1 MDSDTARERVAGMA
15 IGSSLVLKTS
25 LGRDAPDALELL
37 DVELPRVLSIPQIFK
52 NVPEY
57 RYISPSIARDINA
70 VPWERQRDL
79 ASLLRDW
86 SDDIMS
92 NERFDGTDVVE
103 CIEEYI
109 FVSDIST
116 FSILRRGL
124 QPITDTD
131 QIMTYIDEACDI
143 LDIDIDSVY
152 LMVTDV
158 YYSIFKQLQ

>member
-1 MDSDTARERVAGMA
+1 MDSDTARERVAGMV

-25 LGRDAPDALELL
+25 LGHESPDARELL

-57 RYISPSIARDINA
+57 RYISPSIGRDINA
-70 VPWERQRDL
+70 APWERQRDL
-79 ASLLRDW
+79 PTLLRDW
-86 SDDIMS
+86 AEDITT
-92 NERFDGTDVVE
+92 NERFVGDDVVE
-103 CIEEYI
+103 CIEDYI

-131 QIMTYIDEACDI
+131 EIMTFIDEACDI
-143 LDIDIDSVY
+143 LDIDIDIVY

-158 YYSIFKQLQ
+158 YYSIFRQIQ